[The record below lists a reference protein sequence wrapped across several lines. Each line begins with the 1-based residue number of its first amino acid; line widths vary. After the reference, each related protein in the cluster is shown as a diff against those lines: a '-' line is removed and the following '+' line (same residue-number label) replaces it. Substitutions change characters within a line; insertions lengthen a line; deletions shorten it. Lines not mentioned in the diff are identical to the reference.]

1 MAFCEAKLKDNHGSF
16 SISALRKFI
25 QNGFLTITPY
35 SITQLYL
42 RHIFTKLSSFRNS
55 EKSYFKITCYTS
67 SSLGWPSSR
76 RPKAD
81 VSQWMNF
88 FMKSFSHPKLLQIV
102 ELFEN

>member
-35 SITQLYL
+35 SIIQLYF
-42 RHIFTKLSSFRNS
+42 RHIFTKLSSFLNS
-55 EKSYFKITCYTS
+55 KMSYFKITYNG
-67 SSLGWPSSR
+67 LGGPSRR

-81 VSQWMNF
+81 VSHWMNF
-88 FMKSFSHPKLLQIV
+88 LMKSFSHPKLLH
-102 ELFEN
+102 FEK